1 MLTLGKAGGRIY
13 GNFLYYLCNF
23 SINLKLFCNKTFILK
38 EKYLGPGMAKSR
50 RPQTENRL
58 PDMVRGKRG
67 DGEGGTNR
75 ESNMETHTLP
85 YVK

>member
-38 EKYLGPGMAKSR
+38 ENYLGPGTAKSGS
-50 RPQTENRL
+50 PQTEDRL
-58 PDMVRGKRG
+58 IDMVRGKWG
-67 DGEGGTNR
+67 GGEGGTNG

>member
-1 MLTLGKAGGRIY
+1 
-13 GNFLYYLCNF
+13 
-23 SINLKLFCNKTFILK
+23 
-38 EKYLGPGMAKSR
+38 MAKSR
-50 RPQTENRL
+50 SPQTENRL

-67 DGEGGTNR
+67 DREAGTNR